1 MSQEANIPNHVAI
14 IMDGNGRWAQE
25 RGKERV
31 YGHIN
36 GVESVRNAVKAAL
49 RNGVRYLTIYV
60 FSTENWGRPKE
71 EVDALMDLLCKSIV
85 NEAPKLKEQG
95 VSVDVIGNMATM
107 SDRVK
112 EHIAYIRKETADS
125 DKLTLIMA
133 LNYSSRWEITSAL
146 QYIAR
151 AVETGA
157 IKSDKINSE
166 LISSCLSTAAYP
178 DPDLLIRTS
187 GERRLSNFLLWQM
200 AYTELYFTDVYWP
213 QFDQEEFDKAIDSY
227 KGRQRRYGLT
237 QNSLDVDEKR

>member
-31 YGHIN
+31 YGHVN

-49 RNGVRYLTIYV
+49 RHGVRYLTLYA
-60 FSTENWGRPKE
+60 FSIENWGRPKD

-95 VSVDVIGNMATM
+95 VSVDVIGDLATM

-112 EHIAYIRKETADS
+112 EHIAYIRNETAS
-125 DKLTLIMA
+125 ADKLTLILA
-133 LNYSSRWEITSAL
+133 LNYSSRWEITDAV
-146 QYIAR
+146 QHIAH
-151 AVETGA
+151 AVEAGT
-157 IKSDKINSE
+157 IKSEEISSE
-166 LISSCLSTAAYP
+166 LISHYLNTSAYP

-187 GERRLSNFLLWQM
+187 GEHRLSNFLLWQM

-213 QFDQEEFDKAIDSY
+213 QFDQAEFDKAIDSY
-227 KGRQRRYGLT
+227 KGRQRRYGLIK
-237 QNSLDVDEKR
+237 NS